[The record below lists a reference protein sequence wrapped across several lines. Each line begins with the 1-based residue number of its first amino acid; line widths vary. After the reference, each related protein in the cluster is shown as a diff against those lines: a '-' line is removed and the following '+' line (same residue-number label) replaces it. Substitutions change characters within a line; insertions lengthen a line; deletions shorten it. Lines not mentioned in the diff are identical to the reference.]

1 MKVRIN
7 AIYLDEIDQKIEQM
21 KIHFA
26 EGVKL
31 LIYNWSTLTMAI
43 EHKLSS
49 QNIDVYN
56 DIKELIKDGSLENQ
70 QEEKEAIEK
79 YLIVDSSKN

>member
-1 MKVRIN
+1 MKVRLY

>member
-1 MKVRIN
+1 MKVRLN

-56 DIKELIKDGSLENQ
+56 DIKELIKNGSLENQ